1 MSRGG
6 LGAFAACAAT
16 CVFAAATAS
25 AVVVDRIQVGVP
37 AEPATKGFAHSLAV
51 SLTSP
56 SEFMRG
62 CCYDDVSGAWEGPRY
77 EATGN
82 PSRGG
87 ASRIEWVVA
96 FERKAASP
104 LAIARRA
111 AWRQGTE
118 LASGRLRI
126 PHVVAGRRVGFVPGV
141 FVVEAEPLPSAR
153 HLAVIVVEFGRRLHG
168 VTVYDLS
175 SPASNSAGR
184 DGEFRVAGEVPSQW
198 NRRQAL
204 AVVRRV
210 GIVGDLPPRRVSV
223 RALGADVRGVVR
235 DDFGHPVSEAP
246 IRLMRR
252 VRAAWRVIG
261 KSTTSTSGR
270 YQFRLP
276 ARGQYRIVVSLA
288 GSSASSAVVPF
299 RG

>member
-1 MSRGG
+1 MRVLRGVIC
-6 LGAFAACAAT
+6 LVAVLLVAASVAVAA
-16 CVFAAATAS
+16 
-25 AVVVDRIQVGVP
+25 VVDRIQVGVP
-37 AEPATKGFAHSLAV
+37 GKPATRGFAHSLAM
-51 SLTSP
+51 SLASP
-56 SEFMRG
+56 AGFKRG

-77 EATGN
+77 EATHN

-87 ASRIEWVVA
+87 ASRVEWVVT

-111 AWRQGTE
+111 AWRQGSE
-118 LASGRLRI
+118 IASGRLRI
-126 PHVVAGRRVGFVPGV
+126 AHVVGGRRVGFVPGV
-141 FVVEAEPLPSAR
+141 FVVEAEAPPSAR
-153 HLAVIVVEFGRRLHG
+153 HLAVVVVEFGRRLHG
-168 VTVYDLS
+168 VSVYDLS
-175 SPASNSAGR
+175 APASNSAGR

-223 RALGADVRGVVR
+223 RALRADLTGVVR

-252 VRAAWRVIG
+252 VRGQWRTSG

-276 ARGQYRIVVSLA
+276 ARGRYRIVVSLA